1 MATPPRE
8 TSQDRLAAAQA
19 RAAEAAKVAAGREEQ
34 ERIEA
39 SRAKLAKLLK
49 LDAATRSEALIDG
62 TDDLVPADRRRLVR
76 SLGGQAP
83 RRPATPRGPKTLVD
97 MLVGHHA
104 GTGSWSGRLMDL
116 WRRSWILGRGRTP
129 VIVKDDAPRRTGKTP
144 QALAGIRPA
153 TAVSPTRRSHDWP
166 PEHERQVGAVA
177 PATQRVDVGEPPGA
191 IEGGPDRPSDP
202 APATPPPL
210 FRRGASLETI
220 RKRRSAAEVDRLKAL
235 PPAELAVAFT
245 TGVMADLTDDDAQQV
260 LDLLIA
266 AGHTPR
272 GDAFAPG
279 ARPLRKPLPMTGKG
293 LPFGP
298 GAPSEDPR
306 IRVWVG
312 CAWAVIAWIA
322 VVCLGYGH
330 IVPSMSAS
338 P

>member
-8 TSQDRLAAAQA
+8 TSEERLAAAQA
-19 RAAEAAKVAAGREEQ
+19 RAAAAAKAAMAREEQ
-34 ERIEA
+34 ERAEI

-49 LDAATRSEALIDG
+49 LDAATRSEALADEAN
-62 TDDLVPADRRRLVR
+62 DLVPADRRRLLQ
-76 SLGGQAP
+76 SLKGAP
-83 RRPATPRGPKTLVD
+83 RRPPAPSGRKTLVD
-97 MLVGHHA
+97 MLVGHGA
-104 GTGSWSGRLMDL
+104 GAGSWAGRLMDV
-116 WRRSWILGRGRTP
+116 WHRSWILGRGRTP
-129 VIVKDDAPRRTGKTP
+129 VVAKDDAPRRTGKTL
-144 QALAGIRPA
+144 QASAGTRPSIA
-153 TAVSPTRRSHDWP
+153 ASPTRRSHDWP

-177 PATQRVDVGEPPGA
+177 PATQRVDVGELPGA
-191 IEGGPDRPSDP
+191 IEGGPIRPSDP

-210 FRRGASLETI
+210 FRRGVSLETI

-235 PPAELAVAFT
+235 PPAELAVAVT
-245 TGVMADLTDDDAQQV
+245 TGVMADLTDDDRQQV

-298 GAPSEDPR
+298 GAPPQDPR

-312 CAWAVIAWIA
+312 CAWAVIAWGA
-322 VVCLGYGH
+322 VLWLGYGH
-330 IVPSMSAS
+330 IVSSTSGS